1 MREEKRVVDAQK
13 TISELK
19 QENERLR
26 RYNAV
31 LRFNLLP
38 KSEQE
43 WALNVF
49 NMNREKTELFW
60 PELDK
65 FKQEYIN
72 YKEETDDSLPF

>member
-1 MREEKRVVDAQK
+1 M
-13 TISELK
+13 
-19 QENERLR
+19 
-26 RYNAV
+26 YNAV

-72 YKEETDDSLPF
+72 YKEEIDDSLPF